1 VRVQK
6 FLTVLALLLLGV
18 WLGAAIFFS
27 AAVAPSVF
35 SVLRGAD
42 LANANALAGSII
54 TRLLTIINQGGFE
67 ISLFL
72 LVMSFFTGYAQSKW
86 VRYSRII
93 SLAMMV
99 ITTGTGQWVIA
110 ARMSALRAAMQLPI
124 DQIAANDPRRAEF
137 SNLHRYSVM
146 VLAVALCSAFAA
158 FMLTTVRA
166 RHDNNEP
173 SA

>member
-1 VRVQK
+1 MRVQK
-6 FLTVLALLLLGV
+6 FLTGLALLLLGV

-42 LANANALAGSII
+42 LANANAIAGSII

-72 LVMSFFTGYAQSKW
+72 LVIGFFTTYGQSKW
-86 VRYSRII
+86 VRYTRII

-99 ITTGTGQWVIA
+99 IMTGIGQWVIA

-124 DQIAANDPRRAEF
+124 DQIAADDPRRVAF
-137 SNLHRYSVM
+137 NNLHRYSV
-146 VLAVALCSAFAA
+146 LLLTVALCSGLTAFI
-158 FMLTTVRA
+158 LTAVRA
-166 RHDNNEP
+166 SRSPDEP
-173 SA
+173 SP

>member
-1 VRVQK
+1 MRVQK
-6 FLTVLALLLLGV
+6 FLNVLALLLLGV

-27 AAVAPSVF
+27 AGVAPSVF

-67 ISLFL
+67 IGLFL
-72 LVMSFFTGYAQSKW
+72 LVMSFFTDYGQLKW
-86 VRYSRII
+86 VRYGRII

-99 ITTGTGQWVIA
+99 IMTGIGQWVIA

-124 DQIAANDPRRAEF
+124 DQIAADDPRRTEF
-137 SNLHRYSVM
+137 NNLHRYSV
-146 VLAVALCSAFAA
+146 LLLTVALCSGLAA
-158 FMLTTVRA
+158 FILTSVRIN
-166 RHDNNEP
+166 RSPDELSP
-173 SA
+173 